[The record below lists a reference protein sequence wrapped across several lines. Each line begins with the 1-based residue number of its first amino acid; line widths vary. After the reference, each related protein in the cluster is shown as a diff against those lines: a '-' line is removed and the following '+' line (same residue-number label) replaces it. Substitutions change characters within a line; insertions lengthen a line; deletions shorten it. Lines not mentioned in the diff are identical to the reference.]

1 MNKMKKYK
9 WTLILG
15 SLVTLIPAVIGMLLW
30 DRLPE
35 TMPIHWGVDGKAD
48 GTAGPW
54 IVVFLIPLILLAMLW
69 LCAGISFRDPR
80 TKNQN
85 PKAMKIA
92 LWIIPITSLFSTGI
106 IYGCALE
113 GSFNPYRI
121 VPLFLGSIFMIV
133 GNYLPKTT
141 QNSYLGIKIKW
152 TLYSEE
158 NWNATHRFC
167 GRTWFLCGLLVLA
180 GTFLP
185 EKWFILIL
193 LLPIVVVVLS
203 SLLYSYLYYRKQIQ
217 EGMSPI
223 PKKPLT
229 KKRLLSILAAT
240 LGVLVLITIFVY
252 LMFTGDI
259 HIRYD
264 TASFTIEADYMSD
277 FTIEYDA
284 ITSIEYLYDPDL
296 GMRISGFNSARLLL
310 GTFRNEEYGTF
321 TLYAYTGSD
330 TAVLLRSGD
339 RILII
344 SGKSHEETTD
354 IYESI
359 KERIK

>member
-1 MNKMKKYK
+1 MKKYK

-15 SLVTLIPAVIGMLLW
+15 SLVTLIPAILGIFLW

-69 LCAGISFRDPR
+69 LCAWISFRDPR
-80 TKNQN
+80 TRSQN

-92 LWIIPITSLFSTGI
+92 LWIVPITSLFSTGI
-106 IYGCALE
+106 IYGCTLE
-113 GSFNPYRI
+113 GSFNPFRI
-121 VPLFLGSIFMIV
+121 VPLFLGSIFLIV
-133 GNYLPKTT
+133 GNYMPKIT
-141 QNSYLGIKIKW
+141 QNSYLGIKTKW
-152 TLYSEE
+152 TLYSED

-167 GRTWFLCGLLVLA
+167 GRTWFLCGLLVLT
-180 GTFLP
+180 GIFLP
-185 EKWFILIL
+185 EKWFILVL
-193 LLPIVVVVLS
+193 LLPPLVIVLS
-203 SLLYSYLYYRKQIQ
+203 SLLYSYLFYRKQIR

-229 KKRLLSILAAT
+229 KKRFLSIFAIT
-240 LGVLVLITIFVY
+240 FGVLILIALLVY

-259 HIRYD
+259 RIRYD
-264 TASFTIEADYMSD
+264 TASFTIEADFMSD
-277 FTIEYDA
+277 FTVEYDA
-284 ITSIEYLYDPDL
+284 ITSIEYLDSPDL
-296 GMRISGFNSARLLL
+296 GMRVRGFNSARLLM
-310 GTFRNEEYGTF
+310 GTFRNAEYGTF
-321 TLYAYTGSD
+321 TVYAYTGGH
-330 TAVLLRSGD
+330 TAVMLRNGEQ
-339 RILII
+339 ILII
-344 SGKSHEETTD
+344 RGRTVEETTA